1 MNFAKII
8 EANDQ
13 VLLFKDPEPLDEK
26 FILWRTVCLDGKLQG
41 MKSTQRLNL
50 YDKGKLMLFDLPD
63 FAGDPQLDTLYSLSD
78 DIISTIRIELNT

>member
-1 MNFAKII
+1 
-8 EANDQ
+8 
-13 VLLFKDPEPLDEK
+13 
-26 FILWRTVCLDGKLQG
+26 